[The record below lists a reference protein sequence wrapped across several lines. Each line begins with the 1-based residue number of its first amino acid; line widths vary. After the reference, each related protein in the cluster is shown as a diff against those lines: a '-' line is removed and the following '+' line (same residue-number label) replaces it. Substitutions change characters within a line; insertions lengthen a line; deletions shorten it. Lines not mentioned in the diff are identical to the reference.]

1 MLYSMKNYFLFIFYI
16 TFFFSSSAF
25 AQSYSEVW
33 FENSPLPIRYGN
45 SEVRYEGKSWIKN
58 ISNQLPVSDSIFFT
72 PNNALELQYS
82 SAKDGRWETDIFYPQ
97 SEYILESEDAKLTFK
112 LFIESETEAYEL
124 PALSFIHSD
133 STLTSAI
140 ALSHFINKIERNK
153 WISVEIPLRKSD
165 SLYFE
170 KGLRAIR
177 FSQHGEDGK
186 EHVLFID
193 QIELMPSKVP
203 NSPLTSAAILSTA
216 VGFQRHVNLTW
227 KLPLT
232 PSIRYVKVYRSDD
245 NKKFQPVAIRPI
257 FLKRFSDYVPESEQT
272 YYYKISWVDYFYNE
286 SPMSNVLKVKTEK
299 MTDSALLKMVQ
310 NTSAR
315 YFKDGEE
322 FNSGMQLKN
331 IMSKEPVVSL
341 KSTGA
346 GILALIADVKDDFE
360 KRTDLLRR
368 LEKIVSFIEIA
379 ESAHGAYPELMNGR
393 TGKAL
398 RDSSKQE
405 LIIDLESTAI
415 LIQALIVSKEYFNQ
429 DKEDE
434 RLFRERI
441 DKLWRMVEWNAFKKE
456 GVPYLFSHWS
466 ASDSLSVGRPLSGID
481 KTYLYVLALAS
492 PDYNIEVESYYEVLQ
507 HPLIKKSAGL
517 SDSLGQ
523 ENNSNRIENL
533 TESIED
539 LKPLKASLH
548 HSGIDYYTR
557 PYITGE
563 FHFGLDLPFS
573 SINDDLTEVMKGF
586 MALDPSKIQSGK
598 WNYKENIRNLITIQY
613 RKKLEYGGD
622 WSDSKIYPAEDVV
635 SYPFN
640 EKLGLKN
647 IKDYY
652 LKHNTATWSEYGFVR
667 EIDFERNEVSYSSDG
682 LEAALS
688 VIMLENAQS
697 SLIWKLFFQ
706 HPGIKEVVEVVFR
719 K

>member
-1 MLYSMKNYFLFIFYI
+1 MKNYFLFIFY
-16 TFFFSSSAF
+16 TAFFFSSSAF

-82 SAKDGRWETDIFYPQ
+82 SAKDGKWESDIFYPQ
-97 SEYILESEDAKLTFK
+97 SEYVLKSEDAKLSFK

-124 PALSFIHSD
+124 PALSLIHSD
-133 STLTSAI
+133 STLTTAI
-140 ALSHFINKIERNK
+140 ALSHLINKIERNK
-153 WISVEIPLRKSD
+153 WISVEIPLKEFD
-165 SLYFE
+165 SLYFDNGI
-170 KGLRAIR
+170 KAIR
-177 FSQHGEDGK
+177 FSQHAEDGK

-193 QIELMPSKVP
+193 QIELMPNEVP
-203 NSPLTSAAILSTA
+203 NSPLTSAAVLSTA

-232 PSIRYVKVYRSDD
+232 PSIRYVKVYRSED
-245 NKKFQPVAIRPI
+245 NKKFQPVAISPI

-286 SPMSNVLKVKTEK
+286 SPVSNVLKVKTEK

-322 FNSGMQLKN
+322 FNSGMQLKTL
-331 IMSKEPVVSL
+331 MSKEPVVSL

-346 GILALIADVKDDFE
+346 GILALIADVKDDFD

-368 LEKIVSFIEIA
+368 LEKIVSFIEVA

-393 TGKAL
+393 TGKAII
-398 RDSSKQE
+398 DSLEQG

-434 RLFRERI
+434 RLYRKRV
-441 DKLWRMVEWNAFKKE
+441 DNLWRMVEWDAFKKE
-456 GVPYLFSHWS
+456 DVPYLFSHWS

-481 KTYLYVLALAS
+481 KTYLYILALAS

-507 HPLIKKSAGL
+507 HPLYTLEKNEVL
-517 SDSLGQ
+517 SDSLSQ
-523 ENNSNRIENL
+523 ENDVDSIENVMD
-533 TESIED
+533 SIEKV
-539 LKPLKASLH
+539 KPIIASLH
-548 HSGIDYYTR
+548 HNGVDYYTR

-573 SINDDLTEVMKGF
+573 TIDDNITEVLKGF
-586 MALDPSKIQSGK
+586 MALDPAQIQSGK

-613 RKKLEYGGD
+613 RKNLEYGGD
-622 WSDSKIYPAEDVV
+622 WSDSKIYPAEDIAI
-635 SYPFN
+635 YPFN
-640 EKLGLKN
+640 EKVGLKN

-652 LKHNTATWSEYGFVR
+652 LKHNKATWSEYGFVR
-667 EIDFERNEVSYSSDG
+667 EIDFERNEVAYSSDG
-682 LEAALS
+682 LETALS

-706 HPGIKEVVEVVFR
+706 HPGINEVVEVVFR